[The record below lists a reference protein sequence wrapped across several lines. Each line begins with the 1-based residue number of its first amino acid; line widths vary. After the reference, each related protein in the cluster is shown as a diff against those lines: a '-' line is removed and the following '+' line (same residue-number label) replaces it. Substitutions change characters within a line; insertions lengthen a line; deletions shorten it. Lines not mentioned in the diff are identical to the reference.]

1 MNHPDGTSFVSGDT
15 HALDPRIAACLSH
28 ATRPNQSTK
37 RRALRDV
44 VALIEGRAS
53 SRASSVTDVRESP
66 TDEGFLSKE
75 SFSST
80 NDLDHLA
87 CSPETVAA
95 ALPQWHRAFARL
107 ADDDHAE
114 TRLLAARANAA
125 FCAGAGRGLAAH
137 LKRVAPAWFAAAH
150 DEDAAVAAAASE
162 SFARVFP
169 TDEKRR
175 AVLTRYAGEV
185 LRRVEE
191 KLAGPGSDASP
202 ESWDDGSGSSEE
214 RRERSERTRA
224 AALRALAGFARAAD
238 TRSDAVVDALTQT
251 LEAIPGGLR
260 ACAASPSAKVRRA
273 AYGAALA
280 VATADGAYG
289 EGATNAT
296 RNVRRSVLGTFET
309 KRRAELAAVALLDAT
324 DERDGSSLGE
334 ARELTLGFLK
344 RRGDD
349 AWRDLSVLST
359 LSTLSATSNDAA
371 DSDSRYDASIDA
383 FLGTLER
390 HVSSGCHGAAEASA
404 PSVLPLLAALPRGAL
419 FREEVRLRRLL
430 ASLWEGYALCNVPSR
445 SADAAALLR
454 AFREATLYG
463 AIVVAEEGESE
474 RESERAANAEAFR
487 AELFRDAFLKR
498 WIPEALRVTSPTE
511 KTESD
516 GSSSRAL
523 DAPLVTASLC
533 ECLVG
538 VSRRP
543 ALAETCLRATME
555 RTAAD
560 CERMVSGSS
569 PGGRVD
575 APGARRVAAF
585 HAALCDAAERRDA
598 KDKKEKTTLSDENV
612 SGKRSADTAVRWV
625 ERAFARPIAVA
636 TARAMTTTGPTEAGA
651 ALLSSLVE
659 KHGASCLVAT
669 DDERPVS
676 DGERASA
683 TAASLSLPLLD
694 ACFENAPS
702 VDVDAKRNA
711 TSTSARA
718 RTLATVVRAAPGTW
732 DDALRRA
739 SESAR
744 CGDASGLATVAAA
757 LLILHRDS
765 DRESDRE
772 SASRSEG
779 SWRRAALDAVVVDA
793 ATAKDA
799 RERLGPE
806 AAALVA
812 AAAATAS
819 VTPAAAAAIARSL
832 ASAVAG
838 AAVASDAARD
848 AAEAAEA
855 WAWPPPAGDAGGDA
869 ADAWLALVAAL
880 FGARL
885 DEETRSRGEGDDER
899 GGDVPDDGS
908 ETSETSETSDAS
920 LSDGSVSSVG
930 SEPDSPDKK
939 EQSRAPASATW
950 ARVERAAS
958 RAPGPAVSAR
968 AEAEAS
974 ARDAFVAE
982 TSRRLARLDAGL
994 GRGGDERE
1002 RVAAAR
1008 RLAGAAA
1015 SALAAFGADADD
1027 AAAAAA
1033 SAALEHRESQ
1043 SPYACYSVCRVAFL
1057 GALASLF
1064 GSWAPFLAAAAAAD
1078 ARGGEAP
1085 GAAAARLL
1093 AAHSVRDG
1101 TAYGVAV
1108 SRGVAEAFASAL
1120 VADAETRSAGQ
1131 KLKAKSAEEEDPFA
1145 SAAGALVRDAV
1156 ERGVEYGD
1164 VLSSNMEAALAALRA
1179 NARVRP
1185 PSASSRARAR
1195 AVFATAIHAAGASPC
1210 GGTESTANKSAYAE
1224 MTARAMRAL
1233 ALIVPLT
1240 RVDDDDDDDA
1250 SGTGAPVPYQA
1261 DAAFDAFAA
1270 ACAARAQAL
1279 LSKEPRDENESLGP
1293 AVALAAAC
1301 YSHDAVRSARSANF
1315 ASDGYD
1321 ARRENARRASGTKI
1335 TLKSPAESPSAL
1347 LDLVRAVTRREAA
1360 SAAAA
1365 RFAKL
1370 QTPSTPSPSLREETR
1385 DGSSGDDWRRNRLA
1399 LVEEE
1404 RLASFASL
1412 AVAAVERCGASLD
1425 ARDWER
1431 VVTETRRL
1439 FAARVAGGEEDA
1451 EKKAAETLEEPSQE
1465 DALSD
1470 APSDSDHAVTKA
1482 GEGGEPAG
1490 WRAAAAGARLLLR
1503 LENLPVVVAP
1513 PDPANQSEGDV
1524 VPLGAQGAAA
1534 RAVAEHL
1541 ARAAWPSARAAAHAS
1556 LARALMAAGAERH
1569 HAVRAADPA
1578 TGERVWRERRGA
1590 EGALWADA
1598 AALWSAAPGAA
1609 AVAAAA
1615 PWDAMDQWEE
1625 ARCGAIAAL
1634 YETLLCADE
1643 EDTFR
1648 EGRFGKDSGRLTS
1661 ADASSKDDVNVWV
1674 FSLSALRRASYA
1686 LLSSPAL
1693 VKPAVVGF
1701 DCAVAD
1707 VEDVQSAALE
1717 AEEEEDE
1724 EEDGSASE
1732 DARARGARLADRA
1745 ALREPL
1751 AEKLLRVGDEGS
1763 RKEDFHT
1770 AHSRKTRRASFPN
1783 RDVSERDVSTLLCWA
1798 LFLKHLE
1805 RCETDTAD
1813 ATSSAARE
1821 RLADFARGADA
1832 VSEIMRLALASLPT
1846 ASGSSKASKALK
1858 TNSVNG
1864 SVGSVSI
1871 DALPRVWRDA
1881 ARAARDAGRNGAGGA
1896 GAAAAAAT
1904 ADALSPSFL
1913 FCERSGEEAT
1923 TFVSSS
1929 RRSPFSNARLRR
1941 AERERLALGAY
1952 RACLSALPALTRTWF
1967 SDLKDASVAR
1977 ALASNTATAISPFL
1991 LEREFDAVERAATG
2005 AFSGF
2010 AFGEHRADSAGE
2022 LTVRV
2027 SRGAREISA
2036 TYSLDDAAV
2045 ELRVRLPKAYPLVA
2059 AELETGARAGVSEA
2073 RARKWR
2079 LAVGAI
2085 LRHQN
2090 GAVASGLA
2098 TWRRNVDREFAG
2110 VEPCPI
2116 CYLVIH
2122 GSNHQLPRLRCGQ
2135 CRNKFH
2141 NACLYKWFTSSSKS
2155 TCPLCQ
2161 TPWGASYRG

>member
-15 HALDPRIAACLSH
+15 HTLDPRIAACLSH

-66 TDEGFLSKE
+66 TDEGFS
-75 SFSST
+75 SFSNFSST
-80 NDLDHLA
+80 NDDLNHLA

-202 ESWDDGSGSSEE
+202 ESGDDGSGSSEE

-474 RESERAANAEAFR
+474 PTRESERDLAANAEAFR

-498 WIPEALRVTSPTE
+498 WIPEALRVTSLTDFTKK

-523 DAPLVTASLC
+523 DAPLVAASLC

-598 KDKKEKTTLSDENV
+598 KDKKEKTTSSDRNV
-612 SGKRSADTAVRWV
+612 SAKRSADTAVRWV

-636 TARAMTTTGPTEAGA
+636 AARAMASTGPTEAGA

-683 TAASLSLPLLD
+683 TAVLASLLD
-694 ACFENAPS
+694 ACFENAHAPS
-702 VDVDAKRNA
+702 VDEAK
-711 TSTSARA
+711 TSARA

-757 LLILHRDS
+757 LLILHSENEDS
-765 DRESDRE
+765 DRESDRA
-772 SASRSEG
+772 SASRSGG

-855 WAWPPPAGDAGGDA
+855 WAWPPPAGDAGGDS
-869 ADAWLALVAAL
+869 ADAWIALVAAL

-885 DEETRSRGEGDDER
+885 DEETRPRGEGDDER

-908 ETSETSETSDAS
+908 ETSETSETSDGSAY
-920 LSDGSVSSVG
+920 SDGSVSSVG

-974 ARDAFVAE
+974 ARVAFVAE

-994 GRGGDERE
+994 GCGGDERE

-1085 GAAAARLL
+1085 GTAAARLL

-1101 TAYGVAV
+1101 TAYGFAV

-1120 VADAETRSAGQ
+1120 VAPLAETRSAGQ
-1131 KLKAKSAEEEDPFA
+1131 KQKLGAEEEDPFA
-1145 SAAGALVRDAV
+1145 SAAGALVREAV

-1195 AVFATAIHAAGASPC
+1195 AVFATAIRAAGASPC

-1233 ALIVPLT
+1233 ALIVPLM

-1250 SGTGAPVPYQA
+1250 SGTGAYQA

-1301 YSHDAVRSARSANF
+1301 YSHDAVRSARFGSA

-1335 TLKSPAESPSAL
+1335 TLRSPAESPSAL

-1385 DGSSGDDWRRNRLA
+1385 DGSSRDERRTNRLA

-1470 APSDSDHAVTKA
+1470 ASSDSDRAVTKA
-1482 GEGGEPAG
+1482 GGGGEPAG

-1569 HAVRAADPA
+1569 HAARAADPA

-1643 EDTFR
+1643 ANVTEANVRAT
-1648 EGRFGKDSGRLTS
+1648 RFGKDSG
-1661 ADASSKDDVNVWV
+1661 NVWV

-1717 AEEEEDE
+1717 AEAEEEE

-1783 RDVSERDVSTLLCWA
+1783 RDVSELDVSTLLCWA

-1846 ASGSSKASKALK
+1846 ASGSSKASRPALK

-1929 RRSPFSNARLRR
+1929 RPFSNARLRR

>member
-15 HALDPRIAACLSH
+15 HTLDPRIAACLSH

-66 TDEGFLSKE
+66 TDEGFS
-75 SFSST
+75 SFSNFSST
-80 NDLDHLA
+80 NDDLNHLA

-202 ESWDDGSGSSEE
+202 ESGDDGSGSSEE

-419 FREEVRLRRLL
+419 FRKEVRLRRLL

-474 RESERAANAEAFR
+474 PTRESERDLAANAEAFR

-498 WIPEALRVTSPTE
+498 WIPEALRVTSLTDFTKK

-523 DAPLVTASLC
+523 DAPLVAASLC

-598 KDKKEKTTLSDENV
+598 KDKKEKTTSSDRNV
-612 SGKRSADTAVRWV
+612 SAKRSADTAVRWV

-636 TARAMTTTGPTEAGA
+636 AARAMASTGPTEAGA

-683 TAASLSLPLLD
+683 TAVLASLLD
-694 ACFENAPS
+694 ACFENAHAPS
-702 VDVDAKRNA
+702 VDEAK
-711 TSTSARA
+711 TSARA

-757 LLILHRDS
+757 LLILHSENEDS
-765 DRESDRE
+765 DRESDRA
-772 SASRSEG
+772 SASRSGG

-855 WAWPPPAGDAGGDA
+855 WAWPPPAGDAGGDS
-869 ADAWLALVAAL
+869 ADAWIALVAAL

-885 DEETRSRGEGDDER
+885 DEETRPRGEGDDER

-908 ETSETSETSDAS
+908 ETSETSETSDGSAY
-920 LSDGSVSSVG
+920 SDGSVSSVG

-974 ARDAFVAE
+974 ARVAFVAE

-994 GRGGDERE
+994 GCGGDERE

-1085 GAAAARLL
+1085 GTAAARLL

-1101 TAYGVAV
+1101 TAYGFAV

-1120 VADAETRSAGQ
+1120 VAPLAETRSAGQ
-1131 KLKAKSAEEEDPFA
+1131 KQKLGAEEEDPFA
-1145 SAAGALVRDAV
+1145 SAAGALVREAV

-1195 AVFATAIHAAGASPC
+1195 AVFATAIRAAGASPC

-1233 ALIVPLT
+1233 ALIVPLM

-1250 SGTGAPVPYQA
+1250 SGTGAYQA

-1301 YSHDAVRSARSANF
+1301 YSHDAVRSARFGSA

-1335 TLKSPAESPSAL
+1335 TLRSPAESPSAL

-1385 DGSSGDDWRRNRLA
+1385 DGSSRDERRTNRLA

-1470 APSDSDHAVTKA
+1470 ASSDSDRAVTKA
-1482 GEGGEPAG
+1482 GGG
-1490 WRAAAAGARLLLR
+1490 
-1503 LENLPVVVAP
+1503 
-1513 PDPANQSEGDV
+1513 
-1524 VPLGAQGAAA
+1524 
-1534 RAVAEHL
+1534 
-1541 ARAAWPSARAAAHAS
+1541 
-1556 LARALMAAGAERH
+1556 
-1569 HAVRAADPA
+1569 
-1578 TGERVWRERRGA
+1578 
-1590 EGALWADA
+1590 
-1598 AALWSAAPGAA
+1598 
-1609 AVAAAA
+1609 
-1615 PWDAMDQWEE
+1615 
-1625 ARCGAIAAL
+1625 
-1634 YETLLCADE
+1634 
-1643 EDTFR
+1643 
-1648 EGRFGKDSGRLTS
+1648 
-1661 ADASSKDDVNVWV
+1661 
-1674 FSLSALRRASYA
+1674 
-1686 LLSSPAL
+1686 
-1693 VKPAVVGF
+1693 
-1701 DCAVAD
+1701 
-1707 VEDVQSAALE
+1707 
-1717 AEEEEDE
+1717 
-1724 EEDGSASE
+1724 
-1732 DARARGARLADRA
+1732 
-1745 ALREPL
+1745 
-1751 AEKLLRVGDEGS
+1751 
-1763 RKEDFHT
+1763 
-1770 AHSRKTRRASFPN
+1770 
-1783 RDVSERDVSTLLCWA
+1783 
-1798 LFLKHLE
+1798 
-1805 RCETDTAD
+1805 
-1813 ATSSAARE
+1813 
-1821 RLADFARGADA
+1821 
-1832 VSEIMRLALASLPT
+1832 
-1846 ASGSSKASKALK
+1846 
-1858 TNSVNG
+1858 
-1864 SVGSVSI
+1864 
-1871 DALPRVWRDA
+1871 
-1881 ARAARDAGRNGAGGA
+1881 GG
-1896 GAAAAAAT
+1896 
-1904 ADALSPSFL
+1904 
-1913 FCERSGEEAT
+1913 
-1923 TFVSSS
+1923 
-1929 RRSPFSNARLRR
+1929 
-1941 AERERLALGAY
+1941 
-1952 RACLSALPALTRTWF
+1952 
-1967 SDLKDASVAR
+1967 
-1977 ALASNTATAISPFL
+1977 
-1991 LEREFDAVERAATG
+1991 
-2005 AFSGF
+2005 
-2010 AFGEHRADSAGE
+2010 
-2022 LTVRV
+2022 
-2027 SRGAREISA
+2027 
-2036 TYSLDDAAV
+2036 
-2045 ELRVRLPKAYPLVA
+2045 
-2059 AELETGARAGVSEA
+2059 
-2073 RARKWR
+2073 
-2079 LAVGAI
+2079 
-2085 LRHQN
+2085 
-2090 GAVASGLA
+2090 
-2098 TWRRNVDREFAG
+2098 
-2110 VEPCPI
+2110 
-2116 CYLVIH
+2116 
-2122 GSNHQLPRLRCGQ
+2122 
-2135 CRNKFH
+2135 
-2141 NACLYKWFTSSSKS
+2141 
-2155 TCPLCQ
+2155 
-2161 TPWGASYRG
+2161 

>member
-15 HALDPRIAACLSH
+15 HTLDPRIAACLSH

-66 TDEGFLSKE
+66 TDEGFS
-75 SFSST
+75 SFSNFSST
-80 NDLDHLA
+80 NDDLNHLA

-202 ESWDDGSGSSEE
+202 ESGDDGSGSSEE

-474 RESERAANAEAFR
+474 PTRESERDLAANAEAFR

-498 WIPEALRVTSPTE
+498 WIPEALRVTSLTDFTKK

-523 DAPLVTASLC
+523 DAPLVAASLC

-598 KDKKEKTTLSDENV
+598 KDKKEKTTSSDRNV
-612 SGKRSADTAVRWV
+612 SAKRSADTAVRWV

-636 TARAMTTTGPTEAGA
+636 AARAMASTGPTEAGA

-683 TAASLSLPLLD
+683 TAVLASLLD
-694 ACFENAPS
+694 ACFENAHAPS
-702 VDVDAKRNA
+702 VDEAK
-711 TSTSARA
+711 TSARA

-757 LLILHRDS
+757 LLILHSENEDS
-765 DRESDRE
+765 DRESDRA

-855 WAWPPPAGDAGGDA
+855 WAWPPPAGDAGGDS
-869 ADAWLALVAAL
+869 ADAWIALVAAL

-885 DEETRSRGEGDDER
+885 DEETRPRGEGDDER

-908 ETSETSETSDAS
+908 ETSETSETSDGSAY
-920 LSDGSVSSVG
+920 SDGSVSSVG

-974 ARDAFVAE
+974 ARVAFVAE

-994 GRGGDERE
+994 GCGGDERE

-1085 GAAAARLL
+1085 GTAAARLL

-1101 TAYGVAV
+1101 TAYGFAV

-1120 VADAETRSAGQ
+1120 VAPLAETRSAGQ
-1131 KLKAKSAEEEDPFA
+1131 KQKLGAEEEDPFA
-1145 SAAGALVRDAV
+1145 SAAGALVREAV

-1195 AVFATAIHAAGASPC
+1195 AVFATAIRAAGASPC

-1233 ALIVPLT
+1233 ALIVPLM

-1250 SGTGAPVPYQA
+1250 SGTGAYQA

-1301 YSHDAVRSARSANF
+1301 YSHDAVRSARFGSA

-1335 TLKSPAESPSAL
+1335 TLRSPAESPSAL

-1385 DGSSGDDWRRNRLA
+1385 DGSSRDERRTNRLA

-1470 APSDSDHAVTKA
+1470 ASSDSDRAVTKA
-1482 GEGGEPAG
+1482 GGGGEPAG

-1569 HAVRAADPA
+1569 HAARAADPA

-1643 EDTFR
+1643 ANVTEANVRAT
-1648 EGRFGKDSGRLTS
+1648 RFGKDSG
-1661 ADASSKDDVNVWV
+1661 NVWV

-1717 AEEEEDE
+1717 AEAEAEE

-1783 RDVSERDVSTLLCWA
+1783 RDVSELDVSTLLCWA

-1846 ASGSSKASKALK
+1846 ASGSSKASRPALK

-1929 RRSPFSNARLRR
+1929 RPFSNARLRR

>member
-1 MNHPDGTSFVSGDT
+1 VCVCVFDQKKKKKNKKRIRRRVRRVGFGGYSGSTNLAEEGSTHVNHPDGTSFVSGDT
-15 HALDPRIAACLSH
+15 HTLDPRIAACLSH

-53 SRASSVTDVRESP
+53 SYASSVTDVRESP
-66 TDEGFLSKE
+66 TDSG
-75 SFSST
+75 FSST
-80 NDLDHLA
+80 STDDLDHLA

-114 TRLLAARANAA
+114 TRLAAARANAA

-150 DEDAAVAAAASE
+150 DEDSAVAAAASE

-191 KLAGPGSDASP
+191 KLAGESDAS
-202 ESWDDGSGSSEE
+202 SSSSSSRGDGSGSGSSEE

-238 TRSDAVVDALTQT
+238 ARSDAVVDALTQT

-260 ACAASPSAKVRRA
+260 ACATSQSAKVRRA

-289 EGATNAT
+289 DGATNAT
-296 RNVRRSVLGTFET
+296 NATLSVRRSVLGTREPE
-309 KRRAELAAVALLDAT
+309 RRAELAAVALLDAT

-344 RRGDD
+344 CRGDD
-349 AWRDLSVLST
+349 AWRDLSDSAKT
-359 LSTLSATSNDAA
+359 LSVTTNDAA
-371 DSDSRYDASIDA
+371 DSDSRRGDERDRYDASIDA
-383 FLGTLER
+383 FLGSLER

-419 FREEVRLRRLL
+419 FRDFSLKKGRLRRLL

-445 SADAAALLR
+445 SADAAALLH

-474 RESERAANAEAFR
+474 SESERAANAEAFR
-487 AELFRDAFLKR
+487 AELFRDAFLER
-498 WIPEALRVTSPTE
+498 WIPEALTTLTSSGASLTE
-511 KTESD
+511 IPESD

-555 RTAAD
+555 RTVAD

-598 KDKKEKTTLSDENV
+598 KDKKEKTTDGNA
-612 SGKRSADTAVRWV
+612 RSADTAVRWV
-625 ERAFARPIAVA
+625 ERAFARPVAVA
-636 TARAMTTTGPTEAGA
+636 AARAMASAGPTEAGA

-659 KHGASCLVAT
+659 KHGASCIVAT
-669 DDERPVS
+669 GDDERPVPVG
-676 DGERASA
+676 DDA
-683 TAASLSLPLLD
+683 TAASLSLLD

-702 VDVDAKRNA
+702 VDAERNA

-765 DRESDRE
+765 DRESSS
-772 SASRSEG
+772 SASRSDG
-779 SWRRAALDAVVVDA
+779 SYRRAALDAVVVDA

-848 AAEAAEA
+848 AAEASEA

-885 DEETRSRGEGDDER
+885 DEETRPRGEGDDER

-908 ETSETSETSDAS
+908 ETSETSAYSDAS
-920 LSDGSVSSVG
+920 LSDGSAYSDASLSASVSSVG

-939 EQSRAPASATW
+939 AQSRAPASATW
-950 ARVERAAS
+950 ARVERTAS
-958 RAPGPAVSAR
+958 RASGPAVSTR

-974 ARDAFVAE
+974 ARVAFVAE

-994 GRGGDERE
+994 GCGGDERE

-1027 AAAAAA
+1027 AAATAA
-1033 SAALEHRESQ
+1033 SAALEYRESQ
-1043 SPYACYSVCRVAFL
+1043 SPYECYSVCRVAFL

-1064 GSWAPFLAAAAAAD
+1064 GSWSPFLAAAAAAD

-1093 AAHSVRDG
+1093 AAHSVRAG
-1101 TAYGVAV
+1101 TAYGGAV

-1120 VADAETRSAGQ
+1120 VADAETSSSSAGQ
-1131 KLKAKSAEEEDPFA
+1131 KLGAEEEDPFA

-1195 AVFATAIHAAGASPC
+1195 AQCSPPRSTRRAPPHAAG
-1210 GGTESTANKSAYAE
+1210 
-1224 MTARAMRAL
+1224 
-1233 ALIVPLT
+1233 
-1240 RVDDDDDDDA
+1240 
-1250 SGTGAPVPYQA
+1250 
-1261 DAAFDAFAA
+1261 
-1270 ACAARAQAL
+1270 
-1279 LSKEPRDENESLGP
+1279 
-1293 AVALAAAC
+1293 
-1301 YSHDAVRSARSANF
+1301 
-1315 ASDGYD
+1315 
-1321 ARRENARRASGTKI
+1321 
-1335 TLKSPAESPSAL
+1335 
-1347 LDLVRAVTRREAA
+1347 
-1360 SAAAA
+1360 
-1365 RFAKL
+1365 
-1370 QTPSTPSPSLREETR
+1370 
-1385 DGSSGDDWRRNRLA
+1385 RNRP
-1399 LVEEE
+1399 
-1404 RLASFASL
+1404 R
-1412 AVAAVERCGASLD
+1412 
-1425 ARDWER
+1425 
-1431 VVTETRRL
+1431 
-1439 FAARVAGGEEDA
+1439 
-1451 EKKAAETLEEPSQE
+1451 
-1465 DALSD
+1465 
-1470 APSDSDHAVTKA
+1470 
-1482 GEGGEPAG
+1482 
-1490 WRAAAAGARLLLR
+1490 
-1503 LENLPVVVAP
+1503 
-1513 PDPANQSEGDV
+1513 
-1524 VPLGAQGAAA
+1524 
-1534 RAVAEHL
+1534 
-1541 ARAAWPSARAAAHAS
+1541 
-1556 LARALMAAGAERH
+1556 M
-1569 HAVRAADPA
+1569 
-1578 TGERVWRERRGA
+1578 
-1590 EGALWADA
+1590 
-1598 AALWSAAPGAA
+1598 
-1609 AVAAAA
+1609 
-1615 PWDAMDQWEE
+1615 
-1625 ARCGAIAAL
+1625 
-1634 YETLLCADE
+1634 
-1643 EDTFR
+1643 
-1648 EGRFGKDSGRLTS
+1648 
-1661 ADASSKDDVNVWV
+1661 
-1674 FSLSALRRASYA
+1674 LRR
-1686 LLSSPAL
+1686 
-1693 VKPAVVGF
+1693 
-1701 DCAVAD
+1701 
-1707 VEDVQSAALE
+1707 
-1717 AEEEEDE
+1717 
-1724 EEDGSASE
+1724 
-1732 DARARGARLADRA
+1732 
-1745 ALREPL
+1745 
-1751 AEKLLRVGDEGS
+1751 
-1763 RKEDFHT
+1763 
-1770 AHSRKTRRASFPN
+1770 TR
-1783 RDVSERDVSTLLCWA
+1783 
-1798 LFLKHLE
+1798 
-1805 RCETDTAD
+1805 
-1813 ATSSAARE
+1813 
-1821 RLADFARGADA
+1821 
-1832 VSEIMRLALASLPT
+1832 
-1846 ASGSSKASKALK
+1846 
-1858 TNSVNG
+1858 
-1864 SVGSVSI
+1864 
-1871 DALPRVWRDA
+1871 
-1881 ARAARDAGRNGAGGA
+1881 
-1896 GAAAAAAT
+1896 
-1904 ADALSPSFL
+1904 
-1913 FCERSGEEAT
+1913 
-1923 TFVSSS
+1923 
-1929 RRSPFSNARLRR
+1929 
-1941 AERERLALGAY
+1941 
-1952 RACLSALPALTRTWF
+1952 
-1967 SDLKDASVAR
+1967 
-1977 ALASNTATAISPFL
+1977 
-1991 LEREFDAVERAATG
+1991 
-2005 AFSGF
+2005 
-2010 AFGEHRADSAGE
+2010 
-2022 LTVRV
+2022 
-2027 SRGAREISA
+2027 
-2036 TYSLDDAAV
+2036 
-2045 ELRVRLPKAYPLVA
+2045 
-2059 AELETGARAGVSEA
+2059 
-2073 RARKWR
+2073 
-2079 LAVGAI
+2079 
-2085 LRHQN
+2085 Q
-2090 GAVASGLA
+2090 
-2098 TWRRNVDREFAG
+2098 
-2110 VEPCPI
+2110 
-2116 CYLVIH
+2116 
-2122 GSNHQLPRLRCGQ
+2122 
-2135 CRNKFH
+2135 
-2141 NACLYKWFTSSSKS
+2141 
-2155 TCPLCQ
+2155 
-2161 TPWGASYRG
+2161 